1 MGADDP
7 RKRILTVSLE
17 GERRAQAL
25 AAWDGERLIVTDIQE
40 FFGSPEDWLPVMLQ
54 DMEAKVDR
62 GWVVMVEDRTGSFPS
77 RATAYNFDA
86 VGPDGR
92 TRLQSALDWYF
103 ALAGRGALIID
114 PAVNR
119 YALRL
124 GGENDLIVRKAD
136 DRGRIV
142 YDARWENISAGHK
155 ALLMCVAGAVME
167 EPLSERWMR
176 VFAGSVKSVQKP
188 AVWPVFRVMN
198 EVYERQQQGNENSVA
213 ALEARKHA

>member
-176 VFAGSVKSVQKP
+176 VFAGSARP
-188 AVWPVFRVMN
+188 AQDALLLPVFRSM
-198 EVYERQQQGNENSVA
+198 RA
-213 ALEARKHA
+213 LLEARLTSHEQRVEQIEAQKHV